1 MFPDEATCLIWSTV
15 LSAIQM
21 SMRFGV
27 LQKSRVAMG
36 YRYCSHKNV
45 NRGTGEERPGRKRY
59 AYFDRKR
66 AVSSCPVRTV
76 SYDYFVG
83 ILEQH
88 LEKALASSLELSK
101 RAAAKAEL
109 DLHGILA
116 ALGHT
121 GTLFPG
127 LDPYS
132 RRALIRALVRNVRV
146 FETAIDISLDLMGL
160 GVNAADVPLKG
171 AEEDDDGNLV
181 IRVPIKFS
189 HVSGRQKIATPK
201 LPDEMQTDS
210 PIFKA
215 VARAMAWLKMLDEG
229 KVSSIHDLA
238 ATVGLERKYVRYTLR
253 LAFLSPRII
262 RAIMQGRE
270 PDGISLARLRTLT
283 TVDWSEQERLL
294 GL

>member
-1 MFPDEATCLIWSTV
+1 
-15 LSAIQM
+15 
-21 SMRFGV
+21 
-27 LQKSRVAMG
+27 MG

-59 AYFDRKR
+59 AYFDCVIDRKR

-83 ILEQH
+83 ILEQY

-116 ALGHT
+116 ALGHL
-121 GTLFPG
+121 GALFSG
-127 LDPYS
+127 LDPYI

-146 FETAIDISLDLMGL
+146 FETAIDISLDFMGL

-171 AEEDDDGNLV
+171 ADEDDDGNLV
-181 IRVPIKFS
+181 IRVPVKFS
-189 HVSGRQKIATPK
+189 HVSGRQKIATAK
-201 LPDEMQTDS
+201 LPGEMQTDS
-210 PIFKA
+210 PILKA

-229 KVSSIHDLA
+229 KVPSIHDLA

-262 RAIMQGRE
+262 RAIMTGHE
-270 PDGISLARLRTLT
+270 PDGISLARLRTVT
-283 TVDWSEQERLL
+283 TAARSEQELAL
-294 GL
+294 GITEP